1 MRISNNDKWF
11 TGKHCDLNTLK
22 LGSNLN
28 WFNKINSVRNVV
40 IDMLRWEKCNF
51 LQIENLWKIIFSTVS
66 IDWELHVLVFE
77 FPRTLFTD
85 RS

>member
-40 IDMLRWEKCNF
+40 NDMLRWEKCNF
-51 LQIENLWKIIFSTVS
+51 FQIENLWKIIFSTVS

-77 FPRTLFTD
+77 FPRT
-85 RS
+85 